1 MGRETGKYGGIAQF
15 SQSKQAAEPFNFKG
29 CKADKNHESRKNDP
43 SAIGVR
49 PVRQLITHE
58 GLQSRRT
65 AKRHFALALVASLI
79 SYPGSA
85 IAQEGTREL
94 TGPAAM
100 QNVPPVRAV
109 GIRLSPAAPL
119 AINQISE
126 PKHLPTNPRIE
137 ASPLPA
143 SPIGDALPTPAPGD
157 TKSRGPERII
167 PKSKVSGTA
176 SENSANR
183 GPLIKPQTPI
193 QISIS
198 PSEGIRTVS
207 GPSSPTKQP
216 EVSGLVA
223 TEENV
228 VRQDTVPPNP
238 GPNTTLPN
246 TSLEPA
252 PRILSNIPMRARVST
267 SELDRATLVHVDTQS
282 THEIALDFPIQSVV
296 VDDEK
301 ICRAMSSGGCVCILG
316 LTPGES
322 IIEVR
327 PTDNQRPA
335 QVLRIKV
342 VSPWQ
347 RSGGAADLDQL
358 VHAIQPLNP
367 SGDLK
372 VQALEDGSIVVRGKV
387 ENKEVAKR
395 IMETIRK
402 LILVPVVD
410 KLEIR

>member
-1 MGRETGKYGGIAQF
+1 M
-15 SQSKQAAEPFNFKG
+15 KQ
-29 CKADKNHESRKNDP
+29 H
-43 SAIGVR
+43 
-49 PVRQLITHE
+49 ITHE
-58 GLQSRRT
+58 GSQSRRT
-65 AKRHFALALVASLI
+65 AKRHFALALAASLI

-85 IAQEGTREL
+85 TAQEGIRES

-119 AINQISE
+119 AINQVSE
-126 PKHLPTNPRIE
+126 PKQLPNPGKV
-137 ASPLPA
+137 ANPLPA
-143 SPIGDALPTPAPGD
+143 SPIGDALPTTAAPTD

-176 SENSANR
+176 SENIANR

-216 EVSGLVA
+216 EISGLVA
-223 TEENV
+223 TEAKVAAEAKDVTESNMVAQEN
-228 VRQDTVPPNP
+228 
-238 GPNTTLPN
+238 GLPN
-246 TSLEPA
+246 LSPTATNPDQSLEPA
-252 PRILSNIPMRARVST
+252 PRILSNLPMRARVSS

-282 THEIALDFPIQSVV
+282 THEIALDFPIRSVV

-301 ICRAMSSGGCVCILG
+301 VCRAMSSGGCVCILG
-316 LTPGES
+316 LAPGES
-322 IIEVR
+322 IIEIR

-335 QVLRIKV
+335 QVLRVKV

-347 RSGGAADLDQL
+347 RSGSAADLDQL

-367 SGDLK
+367 SGELK
-372 VQALEDGSIVVRGKV
+372 VRALEDGSIVVQGKV
-387 ENKEVAKR
+387 DNKEVAKR